1 MRTLASFGKV
11 LPMYM
16 GVILHTQFIQ
26 LAGFRAPHVYGDD
39 PDMWKRLIAIPGAPH
54 EYEDEPACRDPCL
67 RVPRVSPFKWG

>member
-1 MRTLASFGKV
+1 MDDKAV

-16 GVILHTQFIQ
+16 GVILSPSGPMTLIR
-26 LAGFRAPHVYGDD
+26 GAPHVYGDD

>member
-1 MRTLASFGKV
+1 
-11 LPMYM
+11 MYM
-16 GVILHTQFIQ
+16 GVILSPSGPMTLIR
-26 LAGFRAPHVYGDD
+26 GAPQVYGDD